1 MDRRRQVTKHVT
13 ARARKDAT
21 ATWKMASF
29 EEPDTIPGTLTCPVA
44 EAPTKPPKI
53 RKERRWLAA
62 LRRF

>member
-1 MDRRRQVTKHVT
+1 MDRRRKLIKLVS
-13 ARARKDAT
+13 ARARKDAK

-29 EEPDTIPGTLTCPVA
+29 EEPDTIPGTLECPVV
-44 EAPTKPPKI
+44 EAPKAPKV

>member
-1 MDRRRQVTKHVT
+1 MNRRQLTKHVT

-29 EEPDTIPGTLTCPVA
+29 EEPETIPGTLACPAA
-44 EAPTKPPKI
+44 EAPAEATKL
-53 RKERRWLAA
+53 RKERRWPTA